1 VSLIHQV
8 VSAIRDTPWYPALLP
23 FLLASAV
30 TCAAVPPSIWL
41 ARRVGAVDRPDG
53 ERRIHDLPT
62 PRLGGIAMFAGF
74 AIALAVFGGGVE
86 ERWHVVWVT
95 AAITVAMAVDDVLR
109 LPAWTKLVIEVG
121 AGVLV
126 ALVGISID
134 FLGFRSHPTSIFDLG
149 LLAAPVTV
157 VWLVGMQVSIN
168 LLDGVDGVASGV
180 VAIVSGVLLLAAIN
194 RLGPTTGIQ
203 NGVIVMSGALMGCC
217 FGFLYW
223 NMAPARVFM
232 GDSGSHFLG
241 VAVGTITV
249 LGVAKV
255 AVALTVLVPLLS
267 LGLPIGDTA
276 FAIVR
281 RRRAGTGIT
290 GADAG
295 HLHHRLLAL
304 GLSPRE
310 TALAFYL
317 ATTILGCIALGI
329 FGHRKVLAI
338 AALLLV
344 AVLAVLVWRS
354 RRRAG
359 ELTGR
364 PLGRWLVLSGRRAVT
379 SRARRGGEA
388 D

>member
-1 VSLIHQV
+1 MIAALQ
-8 VSAIRDTPWYPALLP
+8 SAPWYPALLP

-30 TCAAVPPSIWL
+30 TCAAVPLSMWL
-41 ARRVGAVDRPDG
+41 ARRVGAVDRPDA
-53 ERRIHDLPT
+53 ERRIHDEPT

-74 AIALAVFGGGVE
+74 AIALAVFGSGVE
-86 ERWHVVWVT
+86 ERWDVVAVT

-109 LPAWTKLVIEVG
+109 LPPWTKLVIETG
-121 AGVLV
+121 AGVMVV
-126 ALVGISID
+126 ALGITIS
-134 FLGFRSHPTSIFDLG
+134 FFGFHSHPASVLDLG

-194 RLGPTTGIQ
+194 RLGPIEGIQ
-203 NGVIVMSGALMGCC
+203 NSVIVMSGALMGCC
-217 FGFLYW
+217 FGFLFW
-223 NMAPARVFM
+223 NVAPARVFM

-255 AVALTVLVPLLS
+255 AVALTIVVPLLS

-281 RRRAGTGIT
+281 RRRAGTGI
-290 GADAG
+290 AAPDAG

-338 AALLLV
+338 AAVLLV
-344 AVLAVLVWRS
+344 VVLVALVRRS
-354 RRRAG
+354 RRRG
-359 ELTGR
+359 GNLEGR
-364 PLGRWLVLSGRRAVT
+364 PLRHWLLVSDREAVA

>member
-1 VSLIHQV
+1 MIADLS
-8 VSAIRDTPWYPALLP
+8 SAAWYPALPP
-23 FLLASAV
+23 FLLASLV
-30 TCAAVPPSIWL
+30 TCAAVPPSMWL
-41 ARRVGAVDRPDG
+41 ARRVGAVDRPDA
-53 ERRIHDLPT
+53 ERRIHSRPT

-74 AIALAVFGGGVE
+74 AVALAVFGTGVP
-86 ERWHVVWVT
+86 ERWQVVAVT
-95 AAITVAMAVDDVLR
+95 AAITLAMAVDDVLR
-109 LPAWTKLVIEVG
+109 LPAWSKLLIEMG
-121 AGVLV
+121 AGTLV
-126 ALVGISID
+126 AVLGITIT
-134 FLGFRSHPTSIFDLG
+134 FFGFRANPGSILDLG

-168 LLDGVDGVASGV
+168 LLDGADGVASGV
-180 VAIVSGVLLLAAIN
+180 VAIVAGVLLLAAIN
-194 RLGPTTGIQ
+194 RLGGPENEVQSGI
-203 NGVIVMSGALMGCC
+203 IVMSGALMGCC

-223 NMAPARVFM
+223 NIAPARLFM

-249 LGVAKV
+249 LGTAKV
-255 AVALTVLVPLLS
+255 AVALTILVPLVT

-281 RRRAGTGIT
+281 RRRAGTGI
-290 GADAG
+290 AAPDAG

-304 GLSPRE
+304 GLSQRE

-329 FGHRKVLAI
+329 FGHRRVLAI
-338 AALLLV
+338 AAVLLV
-344 AVLAVLVWRS
+344 VALVMLLWRS
-354 RRRAG
+354 RRRAPVG
-359 ELTGR
+359 DPP
-364 PLGRWLVLSGRRAVT
+364 PLLSRGAAMP

>member
-1 VSLIHQV
+1 MIAALQ
-8 VSAIRDTPWYPALLP
+8 SAPWYPALLP

-30 TCAAVPPSIWL
+30 TCAAVPLSMWL
-41 ARRVGAVDRPDG
+41 ARRVGAVDRPDA
-53 ERRIHDLPT
+53 ERRIHDEPT

-74 AIALAVFGGGVE
+74 AIALAVFGSGVE
-86 ERWHVVWVT
+86 ERWDVVAVT

-109 LPAWTKLVIEVG
+109 LPPWTKLVIETG
-121 AGVLV
+121 AGVMVV
-126 ALVGISID
+126 ALGITIS
-134 FLGFRSHPTSIFDLG
+134 FFGFHSHPASVLDLG

-194 RLGPTTGIQ
+194 RLGPIEGIQ
-203 NGVIVMSGALMGCC
+203 NSVIVMSGALMGCC
-217 FGFLYW
+217 FGFLFW
-223 NMAPARVFM
+223 NVAPARVFM

-255 AVALTVLVPLLS
+255 AVALTIVVPLLS

-281 RRRAGTGIT
+281 RRRAGTGI
-290 GADAG
+290 AAPDAG

-338 AALLLV
+338 AAVLLV
-344 AVLAVLVWRS
+344 VVLVALVRRS
-354 RRRAG
+354 RRRG
-359 ELTGR
+359 GDLEGR
-364 PLGRWLVLSGRRAVT
+364 PLRHWLLVSDREAVA

>member
-1 VSLIHQV
+1 MI
-8 VSAIRDTPWYPALLP
+8 SALRDTPWYPALLP
-23 FLLASAV
+23 FLLACAV
-30 TCAAVPPSIWL
+30 TCAAVPLSMWL
-41 ARRVGAVDRPDG
+41 ARRVGAVDRPDA
-53 ERRIHDLPT
+53 ERRIHDEPT

-74 AIALAVFGGGVE
+74 AVALAVFGSGVE
-86 ERWHVVWVT
+86 ERWDVVAVT

-109 LPAWTKLVIEVG
+109 LPAWTKLIIEMG
-121 AGVLV
+121 AGILV
-126 ALVGISID
+126 AALGITIS
-134 FLGFRSHPTSIFDLG
+134 FFGFRAHPASVLDLG

-194 RLGPTTGIQ
+194 RLGPTEGIENGIQ

-223 NMAPARVFM
+223 NVSPARVFM

-249 LGVAKV
+249 LGTAKV
-255 AVALTVLVPLLS
+255 AVALTILIPLLS

-281 RRRAGTGIT
+281 RRRAGTGI
-290 GADAG
+290 AAPDAG

-317 ATTILGCIALGI
+317 ATIVLGCIALGI
-329 FGHRKVLAI
+329 FGHRKVLAL
-338 AALLLV
+338 AAVLLV
-344 AVLAVLVWRS
+344 VALVALVRRS
-354 RRRAG
+354 RRRNG
-359 ELTGR
+359 DLEGR
-364 PLGRWLVLSGRRAVT
+364 PLRDWLLVSDREAVP
-379 SRARRGGEA
+379 SRTRRGGEA

>member
-1 VSLIHQV
+1 VIGAV
-8 VSAIRDTPWYPALLP
+8 PTAPWHTALLP
-23 FLLASAV
+23 FILASAV
-30 TCAAVPPSIWL
+30 TVAMVPLTGWL
-41 ARRVGAVDRPDG
+41 ARRVGAVDEPDA
-53 ERRIHDLPT
+53 ERRIHRQPT

-74 AIALAVFGGGVE
+74 ALALAIFGRDLE
-86 ERWHVVWVT
+86 YCWQVVAVT
-95 AAITVAMAVDDVLR
+95 GAITIVMAVDDVLR
-109 LPAWTKLVIEVG
+109 LPAWWKLIIETG
-121 AGVLV
+121 AGVMV
-126 ALVGISID
+126 VLVGITVT
-134 FLGFRSHPTSIFDLG
+134 FVGFHTHPGSLLDLG

-180 VAIVSGVLLLAAIN
+180 VAIVAGVLLLAAIN
-194 RLGPTTGIQ
+194 RLGPTAGVQ

-217 FGFLYW
+217 FGFMFW
-223 NMAPARVFM
+223 NIAPARVFM

-241 VAVGTITV
+241 VAVGTITI

-255 AVALTVLVPLLS
+255 AVALTILVPLVT
-267 LGLPIGDTA
+267 LGLPIGDNA

-281 RRRAGTGIT
+281 RRRAGTGI
-290 GADAG
+290 AAPDAG

-310 TALAFYL
+310 TALTFYL

-329 FGHRKVLAI
+329 FGHRKVLA
-338 AALLLV
+338 AAAVLLVVALVALL
-344 AVLAVLVWRS
+344 WRS
-354 RRRAG
+354 RRRAAEEDG
-359 ELTGR
+359 AAGWMLVPGR
-364 PLGRWLVLSGRRAVT
+364 AAVP

>member
-1 VSLIHQV
+1 MIADLQ
-8 VSAIRDTPWYPALLP
+8 SAPWYPALLP

-30 TCAAVPPSIWL
+30 TCAAVPPSMWL
-41 ARRVGAVDRPDG
+41 ARRVGAVDRPDA
-53 ERRIHDLPT
+53 ERRIHSRPT

-74 AIALAVFGGGVE
+74 AVAVAVFGSGVP
-86 ERWHVVWVT
+86 ERWQVVAVT

-109 LPAWTKLVIEVG
+109 LPAWSKLLIEMG
-121 AGVLV
+121 AGIMVAVL
-126 ALVGISID
+126 GITIT
-134 FLGFRSHPTSIFDLG
+134 FFGFRSHPGGILDLG
-149 LLAAPVTV
+149 LLAVPVTV

-168 LLDGVDGVASGV
+168 LLDGADGVASGV
-180 VAIVSGVLLLAAIN
+180 VAIVAGVLLLAAIN
-194 RLGPTTGIQ
+194 RLGGPENGVQ

-223 NMAPARVFM
+223 NMAPARAFM

-249 LGVAKV
+249 LGTAKV
-255 AVALTVLVPLLS
+255 AVALTILVPLVS

-281 RRRAGTGIT
+281 RRRAGTGI
-290 GADAG
+290 AAPDAG

-304 GLSPRE
+304 GLSQRE

-338 AALLLV
+338 AAVLLV
-344 AVLAVLVWRS
+344 VALVMLLWRS
-354 RRRAG
+354 RRRTPEG
-359 ELTGR
+359 DRR
-364 PLGRWLVLSGRRAVT
+364 PFLSRGAAVPT
-379 SRARRGGEA
+379 RARRGGEA

>member
-1 VSLIHQV
+1 VI
-8 VSAIRDTPWYPALLP
+8 SALRDTPWYPALLP
-23 FLLASAV
+23 FLLACAV
-30 TCAAVPPSIWL
+30 TCAAVPLSMWL
-41 ARRVGAVDRPDG
+41 ARRVGAVDRPDA
-53 ERRIHDLPT
+53 ERRIHDEPT

-74 AIALAVFGGGVE
+74 AVALAVFGSGVE
-86 ERWHVVWVT
+86 ERWDVVAVT

-109 LPAWTKLVIEVG
+109 LPAWTKLIIEMG
-121 AGVLV
+121 AGILV
-126 ALVGISID
+126 AALGITIS
-134 FLGFRSHPTSIFDLG
+134 FFGFRAHPASVLDLG

-194 RLGPTTGIQ
+194 RLGPTEGIENGIQ

-223 NMAPARVFM
+223 NVSPARVFM

-249 LGVAKV
+249 LGTAKV
-255 AVALTVLVPLLS
+255 AVALTILIPLLS

-281 RRRAGTGIT
+281 RRRAGTGI
-290 GADAG
+290 AAPDAG

-317 ATTILGCIALGI
+317 ATIVLGCIALGI
-329 FGHRKVLAI
+329 FGHRKVLAL
-338 AALLLV
+338 AAVLLV
-344 AVLAVLVWRS
+344 VALVALVRRS
-354 RRRAG
+354 RRRNG
-359 ELTGR
+359 DLEGR
-364 PLGRWLVLSGRRAVT
+364 PLRDWLLVSDREAVP
-379 SRARRGGEA
+379 SRTRRGGEA

>member
-1 VSLIHQV
+1 VIAALR
-8 VSAIRDTPWYPALLP
+8 SAPWYPALLP

-30 TCAAVPPSIWL
+30 TCASVPLSMWL
-41 ARRVGAVDRPDG
+41 ARRVGAVDRPDA

-74 AIALAVFGGGVE
+74 AVALAAFGSGIP
-86 ERWHVVWVT
+86 ERWQVVAVT

-109 LPAWTKLVIEVG
+109 LPAWSKLVIEVG
-121 AGVLV
+121 AGVMVVL
-126 ALVGISID
+126 LGITIT
-134 FLGFRSHPTSIFDLG
+134 FFGFHSQPGSLLDLG

-180 VAIVSGVLLLAAIN
+180 VAIVAGVLLLAAIN
-194 RLGPTTGIQ
+194 RLGPHTGIQ

-217 FGFLYW
+217 FGFLFW
-223 NMAPARVFM
+223 NIAPAHVFM

-255 AVALTVLVPLLS
+255 AVALTILVPLVS

-281 RRRAGTGIT
+281 RRRAGTGI
-290 GADAG
+290 AAPDAG

-338 AALLLV
+338 AAVLLV
-344 AVLAVLVWRS
+344 VALVTLIWRT

-359 ELTGR
+359 ELEGR
-364 PLGRWLVLSGRRAVT
+364 PVRRWLLLSGRRAAVT
-379 SRARRGGEA
+379 ARARRGGEV

>member
-1 VSLIHQV
+1 VIAALQ
-8 VSAIRDTPWYPALLP
+8 SAPWYPALLP

-30 TCAAVPPSIWL
+30 TCAAVPLSMWL
-41 ARRVGAVDRPDG
+41 ARRVGAVDRPDA
-53 ERRIHDLPT
+53 ERRIHDEPT

-74 AIALAVFGGGVE
+74 AIALAVFGSGVE
-86 ERWHVVWVT
+86 ERWDVVAVT

-109 LPAWTKLVIEVG
+109 LPPWTKLVIETG
-121 AGVLV
+121 AGVMVV
-126 ALVGISID
+126 ALGITIS
-134 FLGFRSHPTSIFDLG
+134 FFGFHSHPASVLDLG

-194 RLGPTTGIQ
+194 RLGPIEGIQ
-203 NGVIVMSGALMGCC
+203 NSVIVMSGALMGCC
-217 FGFLYW
+217 FGFLFW
-223 NMAPARVFM
+223 NVAPARVFM

-255 AVALTVLVPLLS
+255 AVALTIVVPLLS

-281 RRRAGTGIT
+281 RRRAGTGI
-290 GADAG
+290 AAPDAG

-338 AALLLV
+338 AAVLLV
-344 AVLAVLVWRS
+344 VVLVALVRRS
-354 RRRAG
+354 RRRG
-359 ELTGR
+359 GNLEGR
-364 PLGRWLVLSGRRAVT
+364 PLRHWLLVSDREAVA

>member
-1 VSLIHQV
+1 MI
-8 VSAIRDTPWYPALLP
+8 SALRDTPWYPALLP

-30 TCAAVPPSIWL
+30 TCAVVPVSMWV
-41 ARRVGAVDRPDG
+41 ARRVGAVDRPDA
-53 ERRIHDLPT
+53 ERRIHDEPT

-74 AIALAVFGGGVE
+74 AIALAVFGSNVE
-86 ERWHVVWVT
+86 ERWDVVAVT
-95 AAITVAMAVDDVLR
+95 AAITLAMAVDDVLR
-109 LPAWTKLVIEVG
+109 LPPWTKLVIETG
-121 AGVLV
+121 AGVMV
-126 ALVGISID
+126 AALGITIS
-134 FLGFRSHPTSIFDLG
+134 FFGFRTHPASVLDLG

-194 RLGPTTGIQ
+194 RLGPTEGIQ

-217 FGFLYW
+217 FGFLFW
-223 NMAPARVFM
+223 NVAPARVFM

-249 LGVAKV
+249 LGTAKV
-255 AVALTVLVPLLS
+255 AVALTILVPLLS

-281 RRRAGTGIT
+281 RRRAGTGI
-290 GADAG
+290 AAPDAG

-329 FGHRKVLAI
+329 FGHRKVLAL
-338 AALLLV
+338 AAVLLV
-344 AVLAVLVWRS
+344 VVLLALVRRS
-354 RRRAG
+354 RRRA
-359 ELTGR
+359 EDLEGR
-364 PLGRWLVLSGRRAVT
+364 PPSHWLLVSDREAVP

>member
-1 VSLIHQV
+1 VIAALQ
-8 VSAIRDTPWYPALLP
+8 SAPWYPALLP
-23 FLLASAV
+23 FVLASAV
-30 TCAAVPPSIWL
+30 TCAAVPLSMWL
-41 ARRVGAVDRPDG
+41 ARRVGAVDRPDA
-53 ERRIHDLPT
+53 ERRIHDEPT

-74 AIALAVFGGGVE
+74 AIALAVFGSGVE
-86 ERWHVVWVT
+86 ERWDVVAVT

-109 LPAWTKLVIEVG
+109 LPPWTKLVIETG
-121 AGVLV
+121 AGVMVV
-126 ALVGISID
+126 ALGITIS
-134 FLGFRSHPTSIFDLG
+134 FFGFHSHPASVLDLG

-194 RLGPTTGIQ
+194 RLGPIEGIQ
-203 NGVIVMSGALMGCC
+203 NSVIVMSGALMGCC
-217 FGFLYW
+217 FGFLFW
-223 NMAPARVFM
+223 NVAPARVFM

-255 AVALTVLVPLLS
+255 AVALTIVVPLLS

-281 RRRAGTGIT
+281 RRRAGTGI
-290 GADAG
+290 AAPDAG

-338 AALLLV
+338 AAVLLV
-344 AVLAVLVWRS
+344 VVLVALVRRS
-354 RRRAG
+354 RRRG
-359 ELTGR
+359 GNLEGR
-364 PLGRWLVLSGRRAVT
+364 PLRHWLLVSDREAVA

>member
-1 VSLIHQV
+1 MI
-8 VSAIRDTPWYPALLP
+8 SALRDTPWYPALLP
-23 FLLASAV
+23 FLLACAV
-30 TCAAVPPSIWL
+30 TCAAVPLSMWL
-41 ARRVGAVDRPDG
+41 ARRVGAVDRPDA
-53 ERRIHDLPT
+53 ERRIHDEPT

-74 AIALAVFGGGVE
+74 AVALAVFGSGVE
-86 ERWHVVWVT
+86 ERWDVVAVT

-109 LPAWTKLVIEVG
+109 LPAWTKLIIEMG
-121 AGVLV
+121 AGILV
-126 ALVGISID
+126 AALGITIS
-134 FLGFRSHPTSIFDLG
+134 FFGFRAHPASVLDLG

-194 RLGPTTGIQ
+194 RLGPTETIQ
-203 NGVIVMSGALMGCC
+203 NSVIVMSGALMGCC

-223 NMAPARVFM
+223 NVSPARVFM

-249 LGVAKV
+249 LGTAKV
-255 AVALTVLVPLLS
+255 AVALTILIPLLS

-281 RRRAGTGIT
+281 RRRAGTGI
-290 GADAG
+290 AAPDAG

-317 ATTILGCIALGI
+317 ATIVLGCIALGI
-329 FGHRKVLAI
+329 FGHRKVLAL
-338 AALLLV
+338 AAVLLV
-344 AVLAVLVWRS
+344 VALVALVRRS
-354 RRRAG
+354 RRRNG
-359 ELTGR
+359 DLEGR
-364 PLGRWLVLSGRRAVT
+364 PLRDWLLVSDREAVP
-379 SRARRGGEA
+379 SRTRRGGEA

>member
-1 VSLIHQV
+1 VIAALR
-8 VSAIRDTPWYPALLP
+8 SAPWYPALPP
-23 FLLASAV
+23 FLLASLV
-30 TCAAVPPSIWL
+30 TCAAVPLSMWL
-41 ARRVGAVDRPDG
+41 ARRVGAVDRPDA
-53 ERRIHDLPT
+53 ERRIHDRPT

-74 AIALAVFGGGVE
+74 AVALAAFGSGIP
-86 ERWHVVWVT
+86 ERWQVVAVT

-109 LPAWTKLVIEVG
+109 LPAWSKLVIEVG
-121 AGVLV
+121 AGVMVVL
-126 ALVGISID
+126 LGITITFFGFHSQPGSI
-134 FLGFRSHPTSIFDLG
+134 LDLG

-180 VAIVSGVLLLAAIN
+180 VAIVAGVLLLAAIN
-194 RLGPTTGIQ
+194 RLGPITGIQ

-217 FGFLYW
+217 FGFLFW
-223 NMAPARVFM
+223 NIAPAHVFM

-255 AVALTVLVPLLS
+255 AVALTILVPLVS

-281 RRRAGTGIT
+281 RRRAGTGI
-290 GADAG
+290 ASPDAG

-338 AALLLV
+338 AAVLLV
-344 AVLAVLVWRS
+344 VALITLIWRT
-354 RRRAG
+354 RRRAD
-359 ELTGR
+359 ELEGR
-364 PLGRWLVLSGRRAVT
+364 PVRRWLLLSGRRAVT
-379 SRARRGGEA
+379 ARARRGGEV

>member
-1 VSLIHQV
+1 VIGAV
-8 VSAIRDTPWYPALLP
+8 PTAPWHTALLP
-23 FLLASAV
+23 FILASAV
-30 TCAAVPPSIWL
+30 TVAMVPLTGWL
-41 ARRVGAVDRPDG
+41 ARRVGAVDEPDA
-53 ERRIHDLPT
+53 ERRIHRQPT

-74 AIALAVFGGGVE
+74 ALALAIFGRDLE
-86 ERWHVVWVT
+86 YCWQVVAVT
-95 AAITVAMAVDDVLR
+95 GAITIVMAVDDVLR
-109 LPAWTKLVIEVG
+109 LPAWWKLIIETG
-121 AGVLV
+121 AGVMV
-126 ALVGISID
+126 VLVGITVT
-134 FLGFRSHPTSIFDLG
+134 FVGFHTHPGSLLDLG

-180 VAIVSGVLLLAAIN
+180 VAIVAGVLLLAAIN
-194 RLGPTTGIQ
+194 RLGPTAGVQ

-217 FGFLYW
+217 FGFMFW
-223 NMAPARVFM
+223 NIAPARVFM

-241 VAVGTITV
+241 VAVGTITI

-255 AVALTVLVPLLS
+255 AVALTILVPLVT

-281 RRRAGTGIT
+281 RRRAGTGI
-290 GADAG
+290 AAPDAG

-310 TALAFYL
+310 TALTFYL

-329 FGHRKVLAI
+329 FGHRKVLA
-338 AALLLV
+338 AAAVLLVVALVALL
-344 AVLAVLVWRS
+344 WRS
-354 RRRAG
+354 RRRAAEEDG
-359 ELTGR
+359 AAGWMLVPGR
-364 PLGRWLVLSGRRAVT
+364 AAVP

>member
-1 VSLIHQV
+1 MIASLH
-8 VSAIRDTPWYPALLP
+8 AAPWYPALLP
-23 FLLASAV
+23 FLLGSAITV
-30 TCAAVPPSIWL
+30 AVVPPTIWL
-41 ARRVGAVDRPDG
+41 ARRVGAVDRPDA
-53 ERRIHDLPT
+53 ERRIHSDPT

-74 AIALAVFGGGVE
+74 AVAMAVFGRGVDDC
-86 ERWHVVWVT
+86 WQVVAVCG
-95 AAITVAMAVDDVLR
+95 AITVAMAVDDVLR
-109 LPAWTKLVIEVG
+109 LPPWWKLLIETG
-121 AGVLV
+121 AGLLV
-126 ALVGISID
+126 ALLGITVTFVG
-134 FLGFRSHPTSIFDLG
+134 FHTHPDSLLDLG
-149 LLAAPVTV
+149 RLAIPVTV

-180 VAIVSGVLLLAAIN
+180 VAIVAGVLLLAAIN
-194 RLGPTTGIQ
+194 RLAPGNQ
-203 NGVIVMSGALMGCC
+203 VQSGVIVMSGALMGCC
-217 FGFLYW
+217 FGFMFW
-223 NMAPARVFM
+223 NIAPARVFM

-255 AVALTVLVPLLS
+255 AVALTILVPLVT

-281 RRRAGTGIT
+281 RRRAGTGI
-290 GADAG
+290 AAPDAG

-310 TALAFYL
+310 TALTFYL

-329 FGHRKVLAI
+329 FGHRRVLA
-338 AALLLV
+338 AAAVLLVVALLAL
-344 AVLAVLVWRS
+344 LWRS
-354 RRRAG
+354 RRRADGG
-359 ELTGR
+359 EQRAPGWLLVDGR
-364 PLGRWLVLSGRRAVT
+364 AAVP

>member
-1 VSLIHQV
+1 MIAALQ
-8 VSAIRDTPWYPALLP
+8 SAPWYPALLP

-30 TCAAVPPSIWL
+30 TCAAVPLSMWL
-41 ARRVGAVDRPDG
+41 ARRVGAVDRPDA
-53 ERRIHDLPT
+53 ERRIHDEPT

-74 AIALAVFGGGVE
+74 AIALAVFGSGVE
-86 ERWHVVWVT
+86 ERWAVVAVT

-109 LPAWTKLVIEVG
+109 LPPWTKLVIETG
-121 AGVLV
+121 AGVMVV
-126 ALVGISID
+126 ALGITIS
-134 FLGFRSHPTSIFDLG
+134 FFGFHSHPASVLDLG
-149 LLAAPVTV
+149 
-157 VWLVGMQVSIN
+157 
-168 LLDGVDGVASGV
+168 
-180 VAIVSGVLLLAAIN
+180 LLAAIN
-194 RLGPTTGIQ
+194 RLGPIEGIQ
-203 NGVIVMSGALMGCC
+203 NSVIVMSGALMGCC
-217 FGFLYW
+217 FGFLFW
-223 NMAPARVFM
+223 NVAPARVFM

-255 AVALTVLVPLLS
+255 AVALTIVVPLLS

-281 RRRAGTGIT
+281 RRRAGTGI
-290 GADAG
+290 AAPDAG

-338 AALLLV
+338 AAVLLV
-344 AVLAVLVWRS
+344 VVLVALVRRS
-354 RRRAG
+354 RRRG
-359 ELTGR
+359 GNLEGR
-364 PLGRWLVLSGRRAVT
+364 PLRHWLLVSDREAVA

>member
-1 VSLIHQV
+1 VIADLQGL
-8 VSAIRDTPWYPALLP
+8 PWYPALPP
-23 FLLASAV
+23 FLLASAA
-30 TCAAVPPSIWL
+30 TCAVVPPSMWL
-41 ARRVGAVDRPDG
+41 ARRLGAVDRPDD
-53 ERRIHDLPT
+53 ERRIHDRPT

-74 AIALAVFGGGVE
+74 ALALAVFGNGVE
-86 ERWHVVWVT
+86 YRWQVVAVT
-95 AAITVAMAVDDVLR
+95 AAITLAMTVDDVLR
-109 LPAWTKLVIEVG
+109 LPAWTKLLIEMG
-121 AGVLV
+121 AGILV

-134 FLGFRSHPTSIFDLG
+134 FVGFHSHPTSILDLG

-168 LLDGVDGVASGV
+168 LLDGVDGVAGGV

-194 RLGPTTGIQ
+194 RLGPTEGIQ

-217 FGFLYW
+217 FGFLFW

-249 LGVAKV
+249 LGTAKV
-255 AVALTVLVPLLS
+255 AVALTILVPLVS

-281 RRRAGTGIT
+281 RRRAGTGI
-290 GADAG
+290 AAPDAG

-317 ATTILGCIALGI
+317 ATTILGCLALGI

-338 AALLLV
+338 AGVLLVVALFALL
-344 AVLAVLVWRS
+344 WRS
-354 RRRAG
+354 HRRMPDAER
-359 ELTGR
+359 R
-364 PLGRWLVLSGRRAVT
+364 PVHRWLLLQGRAAVPT
-379 SRARRGGEA
+379 RTRHGGEA

>member
-1 VSLIHQV
+1 MI
-8 VSAIRDTPWYPALLP
+8 SALRDTPWYPALLP
-23 FLLASAV
+23 FLLACAV
-30 TCAAVPPSIWL
+30 TCAAVPLSMWL
-41 ARRVGAVDRPDG
+41 ARRVGAVDRPDA
-53 ERRIHDLPT
+53 ERRIHDEPT

-74 AIALAVFGGGVE
+74 AVALAVFGSGVE
-86 ERWHVVWVT
+86 ERWDVVAVT

-109 LPAWTKLVIEVG
+109 LPAWTKLIIEMG
-121 AGVLV
+121 AGILV
-126 ALVGISID
+126 AALGITIS
-134 FLGFRSHPTSIFDLG
+134 FFGFRAHPASVFDLG

-194 RLGPTTGIQ
+194 RLGPTEGIENGIQ

-223 NMAPARVFM
+223 NVSPARVFM

-249 LGVAKV
+249 LGTAKV
-255 AVALTVLVPLLS
+255 AVALTILIPLLS

-281 RRRAGTGIT
+281 RRRAGTGI
-290 GADAG
+290 AAPDAG

-317 ATTILGCIALGI
+317 ATIVLGCIALGI
-329 FGHRKVLAI
+329 FGHRKVLAL
-338 AALLLV
+338 AAVLLV
-344 AVLAVLVWRS
+344 VALVALVRRS
-354 RRRAG
+354 RRRNG
-359 ELTGR
+359 DLEGR
-364 PLGRWLVLSGRRAVT
+364 PLRDWLLVSDREAVP
-379 SRARRGGEA
+379 SRTRRGGEA

>member
-1 VSLIHQV
+1 MI
-8 VSAIRDTPWYPALLP
+8 SALRDTPWYPALLP
-23 FLLASAV
+23 FLLACAV
-30 TCAAVPPSIWL
+30 TCAAVPLSMWL
-41 ARRVGAVDRPDG
+41 ARRVGAVDRPDA
-53 ERRIHDLPT
+53 ERRIHDEPT

-74 AIALAVFGGGVE
+74 AVALAVFGSGVE
-86 ERWHVVWVT
+86 ERWDVVAVT

-109 LPAWTKLVIEVG
+109 LPAWTKLIIEMG
-121 AGVLV
+121 AGILV
-126 ALVGISID
+126 AALGITIS
-134 FLGFRSHPTSIFDLG
+134 FFGFRAHPASVLDLG

-194 RLGPTTGIQ
+194 RLGPTEGLENGIQ

-223 NMAPARVFM
+223 NVSPARVFM

-249 LGVAKV
+249 LGTAKV
-255 AVALTVLVPLLS
+255 AVALTILIPLLS

-281 RRRAGTGIT
+281 RRRAGTGI
-290 GADAG
+290 AAPDAG

-317 ATTILGCIALGI
+317 ATIVLGCIALGI
-329 FGHRKVLAI
+329 FGHRKVLAL
-338 AALLLV
+338 AAVLLV
-344 AVLAVLVWRS
+344 VALVALVRRS
-354 RRRAG
+354 RRRNG
-359 ELTGR
+359 DLEGR
-364 PLGRWLVLSGRRAVT
+364 PLRDWLLVSDREAVP
-379 SRARRGGEA
+379 SRTRRGGEA

>member
-1 VSLIHQV
+1 LSGALPPP
-8 VSAIRDTPWYPALLP
+8 APWHTALLP
-23 FLLASAV
+23 FIVASMV
-30 TCAAVPPSIWL
+30 TVAGVPLTGWL
-41 ARRVGAVDRPDG
+41 ARKVGAVDEPDA
-53 ERRIHDLPT
+53 ERRIHQEPT

-74 AIALAVFGGGVE
+74 ALAMAVFGRDVGDC
-86 ERWHVVWVT
+86 WQVVAVT
-95 AAITVAMAVDDVLR
+95 GTITVVMAVDDVLR
-109 LPAWTKLVIEVG
+109 LPAWTKLIIETG
-121 AGVLV
+121 AGIMV
-126 ALVGISID
+126 ALLGITVTFVGFHTHPGSI
-134 FLGFRSHPTSIFDLG
+134 LDLG

-180 VAIVSGVLLLAAIN
+180 VAIVAGVLLLAAIN
-194 RLGPTTGIQ
+194 RLGPTEGVQ
-203 NGVIVMSGALMGCC
+203 NGVIIMSGALMGCC
-217 FGFLYW
+217 FGFMFW
-223 NMAPARVFM
+223 NIAPARVFM

-241 VAVGTITV
+241 VAVGTITI

-255 AVALTVLVPLLS
+255 AVALTILVPLVT

-281 RRRAGTGIT
+281 RRRAGTGI
-290 GADAG
+290 AAPDAG

-310 TALAFYL
+310 TALTFYL
-317 ATTILGCIALGI
+317 ATTILGCISLAI

-338 AALLLV
+338 AAVLLV
-344 AVLAVLVWRS
+344 VALVALVWRS
-354 RRRAG
+354 RRRAAEEG
-359 ELTGR
+359 GT
-364 PLGRWLVLSGRRAVT
+364 PSWMLVSGQAAVP

>member
-1 VSLIHQV
+1 VIAALQ
-8 VSAIRDTPWYPALLP
+8 SAPWYPALLP

-30 TCAAVPPSIWL
+30 TCAAVPLSMWL
-41 ARRVGAVDRPDG
+41 ARRVGAVDRPDA
-53 ERRIHDLPT
+53 ERRIHDEPT

-74 AIALAVFGGGVE
+74 AIALAVFGSGVE
-86 ERWHVVWVT
+86 ERWDVVAVT

-109 LPAWTKLVIEVG
+109 LPPWTKLVIETG
-121 AGVLV
+121 AGVMVV
-126 ALVGISID
+126 ALGITIS
-134 FLGFRSHPTSIFDLG
+134 FFGFHSHPGSVLDLG

-194 RLGPTTGIQ
+194 RLGPIEGIQ
-203 NGVIVMSGALMGCC
+203 NSVIVMSGALMGCC
-217 FGFLYW
+217 FGFLFW
-223 NMAPARVFM
+223 NVAPARVFM

-255 AVALTVLVPLLS
+255 AVALTIVVPLLS

-281 RRRAGTGIT
+281 RRRAGTGI
-290 GADAG
+290 AAPDAG

-338 AALLLV
+338 AAVLLV
-344 AVLAVLVWRS
+344 VVLVALVRRS
-354 RRRAG
+354 RRRG
-359 ELTGR
+359 GNLEGR
-364 PLGRWLVLSGRRAVT
+364 PLRHWLLVSDREAVA